1 VRVLLAITFGKST
14 SALCDRAVQLAR
26 GFASYRRTGNGKN
39 LVHIV
44 SVTVSL
50 AHEAT
55 WARNR
60 QLLRIVSGWRSAIVK
75 VDGQS
80 VRYWVLC
87 GRLAQVKGCYATK
100 VLHGAGP
107 SYCSGQTA
115 PGTEAALFGCRVCKG
130 ASRRVGGST
139 QDSWIQFGS
148 LSPQR
153 DSFRVDKAAIFRT
166 LEEATWADACLFCLA
181 FRWQRVRAAVDDL
194 PEVIELGD
202 SSPFEVKLSAINPK
216 KALRIKPKERLD
228 NGGVLFGLEAPQWH
242 AEPPRPDIPKVR
254 YADIAGQDAA
264 LRQIRTSGS
273 CH

>member
-55 WARNR
+55 WARIR

-80 VRYWVLC
+80 VHYWFFPAAWP
-87 GRLAQVKGCYATK
+87 RLRAAATR

-115 PGTEAALFGCRVCKG
+115 PGTEAAFFGCRVCKG

-148 LSPQR
+148 LSP
-153 DSFRVDKAAIFRT
+153 
-166 LEEATWADACLFCLA
+166 
-181 FRWQRVRAAVDDL
+181 
-194 PEVIELGD
+194 
-202 SSPFEVKLSAINPK
+202 
-216 KALRIKPKERLD
+216 
-228 NGGVLFGLEAPQWH
+228 
-242 AEPPRPDIPKVR
+242 
-254 YADIAGQDAA
+254 
-264 LRQIRTSGS
+264 
-273 CH
+273 